1 MYSFWQLYEHYNSM
15 TMHTSNNI
23 ICILYFWEA
32 SRSGIMAQP
41 ISSSIP
47 PTRIVQRKTY
57 SNPDENKS
65 SSRAVAVTNI
75 VVVVLHASSNQILLT
90 PNG

>member
-1 MYSFWQLYEHYNSM
+1 
-15 TMHTSNNI
+15 
-23 ICILYFWEA
+23 
-32 SRSGIMAQP
+32 MAQP
-41 ISSSIP
+41 ISSCIP

-65 SSRAVAVTNI
+65 SSRTVAVTNI
-75 VVVVLHASSNQILLT
+75 VVVVLHASSDQILLT